1 MKIRVA
7 ITDDH
12 PTVRSGLE
20 TMLQTQPEIEITAS
34 YASGNALLSGLQQ
47 EQPDLLLLDIHLP
60 DIPGNELVKIIGE
73 KYPAI
78 HIIILTGANSA
89 FLIKSLYSSGV
100 KGYLLKTSGQE
111 QLLAAINQVVN
122 GEIYLSADIKDI
134 LSKSALKQKPGITY
148 TNEELTDREKE
159 ILQLISEEYTS
170 QQISERMHLSPRTIE
185 NYRLGLMQKL
195 EVKNIAGLIRKAIFM
210 GIIK

>member
-20 TMLQTQPEIEITAS
+20 TMLHADPEIEVITS
-34 YASGNALLSGLQQ
+34 YASGNALMAGLQK
-47 EQPDLLLLDIHLP
+47 EQPDILLLDIHLP
-60 DIPGNELVKIIGE
+60 DIPGNELIKIVSE
-73 KYPAI
+73 KYPAVQV
-78 HIIILTGANSA
+78 IILSGVNSA
-89 FLIKSLYSSGV
+89 FLIKSLYNSGA

-111 QLLAAINQVVN
+111 QLITAIKQVAGGAV
-122 GEIYLSADIKDI
+122 YLSPDIKDI
-134 LSKSALKQKPGITY
+134 LSQNALKNKPGISY
-148 TNEELTDREKE
+148 NEDLTEREKE

-170 QQISERMHLSPRTIE
+170 QQISEKMHLSPRTIE
-185 NYRLGLMQKL
+185 SYRLGLMQKL
-195 EVKNIAGLIRKAIFM
+195 EVKNIAGLIKKAIFM